1 MCKVTLDK
9 TANGHL
15 YEDLKGIRGM
25 EYPHKA
31 CMDRTHE
38 LSDAKY
44 RQESFKICKTGSVLS
59 KEHFHGIYNFGTQCY
74 T

>member
-44 RQESFKICKTGSVLS
+44 RQESFKICKRF
-59 KEHFHGIYNFGTQCY
+59 KNFEQEEEDTSAFM
-74 T
+74 